1 MKKSIKKESKK
12 VEIPI
17 FPKEIL
23 ESKGFQVYGKYLFK
37 DGNKIG
43 ECKNHALAK
52 DAINKMKFVQIHG

>member
-1 MKKSIKKESKK
+1 MENEPKIIK
-12 VEIPI
+12 IPI

-23 ESKGFQVYGKYLFK
+23 KSKGFQVYGKYLFK